1 MNTDKTIY
9 CFKLKKLISKLYDNT
24 LKSKFQIKKLKQQIS
39 ERKIKEFEDESLEKL
54 VKKDNIIEER
64 NKNIL
69 TGNKY

>member
-1 MNTDKTIY
+1 MNADKTIY
-9 CFKLKKLISKLYDNT
+9 CFKLKKLISKLHDNT
-24 LKSKFQIKKLKQQIS
+24 LKSKFQIKKLKQLIS

-54 VKKDNIIEER
+54 AKKDNSIEER